1 MNLPRMAE
9 APGAGAAPRK
19 IIHVDMDAF
28 YASVEQRDDVSLRGR
43 PVIVGGRP
51 AGRGVVA
58 ACSYEAR
65 VFGIHSAMPSAEAGR
80 RCPDAVFVKPR
91 FEVYRAV
98 SEEIHAVFREI
109 TDRIEP
115 LSLDEAYLD
124 VSAVTEYGGSAVR
137 MAREIRRRILARTG
151 LVASAGVSYNKFL
164 AKIASDHDKPDGLFW
179 ILPEDGEAFV
189 TTLPVGRIHGVGRV
203 TEARM
208 HALGIRTG
216 GDLKAWSLEELAREF
231 GKSHE
236 YYYRVARGIDER
248 PVRTSRIRKSMGSE
262 RTFGENLT
270 SREAML
276 AVLQGLADGLL
287 VDLDE
292 RGLGGCTLT
301 VKVRFPNFDTPTRA
315 HSQTTPFDG
324 AAVARTLPHLLDR
337 ALDGQPTP
345 SVRLLGV
352 SFGSLAAADEAVPK
366 QLELS
371 WEHATVGSAGSVE
384 APSAAPGARAGVS
397 AGAETET
404 TTGGRSGARADGKSG
419 AASDAA
425 DDPASTKPRGDA
437 C

>member
-1 MNLPRMAE
+1 MKLPRTAE
-9 APGAGAAPRK
+9 LSNTSVAPRK

-28 YASVEQRDDVSLRGR
+28 YASVEQRDDATLRGR

-51 AGRGVVA
+51 NGRGVVA

-91 FEVYRAV
+91 FTVYRDV
-98 SEEIHAVFREI
+98 SEEIHAVFREF

-124 VSAVTEYGGSAVR
+124 VTAVTAHGGSAVR
-137 MAREIRRRILARTG
+137 MAREIRRRILTRTG

-179 ILPEDGEAFV
+179 VLPADGEAFV
-189 TTLPVGRIHGVGRV
+189 ATLPVGRIHGVGRV

-216 GDLKAWSLEELAREF
+216 GDLKAWSLEELASEF

-236 YYYRVARGIDER
+236 YYYRVARGIDDR

-270 SREAML
+270 TRTAML
-276 AVLQGLADGLL
+276 DVLQGLADELL
-287 VDLDE
+287 VDLEE
-292 RGLGGCTLT
+292 RGLCART
-301 VKVRFPNFDTPTRA
+301 VTIKVRFPNFDTPTRA
-315 HSQTTPFDG
+315 HSQTMPFD
-324 AAVARTLPHLLDR
+324 APTVARTLPYLLDR
-337 ALDGQPTP
+337 AIDGHVAP

-352 SFGSLAAADEAVPK
+352 SFGSLAATDDVVPL

-371 WEHATVGSAGSVE
+371 WE
-384 APSAAPGARAGVS
+384 R
-397 AGAETET
+397 
-404 TTGGRSGARADGKSG
+404 D
-419 AASDAA
+419 
-425 DDPASTKPRGDA
+425 ASTPGEPQTTRQSIRKDSSA
-437 C
+437 DST

>member
-1 MNLPRMAE
+1 MKLPRTAE
-9 APGAGAAPRK
+9 LSNTSVAPRK

-28 YASVEQRDDVSLRGR
+28 YASVEQRDDATLRGR

-51 AGRGVVA
+51 NGRGVVA

-80 RCPDAVFVKPR
+80 RCPDAIFVKPR
-91 FEVYRAV
+91 FTVYRDV
-98 SEEIHAVFREI
+98 SEEIHAVFHEF

-124 VSAVTEYGGSAVR
+124 VTAVTAHGGSAVR
-137 MAREIRRRILARTG
+137 MAREIRRRILTRTG

-179 ILPEDGEAFV
+179 ILPADGEAFV
-189 TTLPVGRIHGVGRV
+189 ATLPVGRIHGVGRV

-216 GDLKAWSLEELAREF
+216 GDLRAWSLEELAGEF

-236 YYYRVARGIDER
+236 YYYRVARGIDDR

-262 RTFGENLT
+262 RTFSENLT
-270 SREAML
+270 TRAAML
-276 AVLQGLADGLL
+276 AVLQGLADELL

-292 RGLGGCTLT
+292 RGLCARTIT
-301 VKVRFPNFDTPTRA
+301 IKVRFPNFDTPTRA
-315 HSQTTPFDG
+315 HSQTMPFD
-324 AAVARTLPHLLDR
+324 APTVARTLPHLLDR
-337 ALDGQPTP
+337 AIDSQVAP

-352 SFGSLAAADEAVPK
+352 SFGSLAATDEAVPM

-371 WEHATVGSAGSVE
+371 WE
-384 APSAAPGARAGVS
+384 R
-397 AGAETET
+397 
-404 TTGGRSGARADGKSG
+404 D
-419 AASDAA
+419 
-425 DDPASTKPRGDA
+425 ASTPGEPQTTRQSIRKDSSA
-437 C
+437 DST